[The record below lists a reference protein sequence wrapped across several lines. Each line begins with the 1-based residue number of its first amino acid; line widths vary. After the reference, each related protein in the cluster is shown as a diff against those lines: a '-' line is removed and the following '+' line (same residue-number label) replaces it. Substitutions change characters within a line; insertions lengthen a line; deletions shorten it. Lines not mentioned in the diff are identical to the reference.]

1 MVLTVAVII
10 AIYLTHISIEDI
22 KTHTISNFAPIIIL
36 LASPFLSWISFKDR
50 IIGLLVVFF
59 VLLAANLIANI
70 GMGDVKLCAAL
81 AFVIGAIPELMAILL
96 ALAAAKII
104 GKNKN
109 EIPLAPYLCA
119 ANAVVYIM
127 ELILHG

>member
-1 MVLTVAVII
+1 MYFAQDPPLS
-10 AIYLTHISIEDI
+10 YLTHISIEDI
-22 KTHTISNFAPIIIL
+22 KTHTISNFTPIIIL

-109 EIPLAPYLCA
+109 QIGNRNSHRCFRCSSSGALS
-119 ANAVVYIM
+119 
-127 ELILHG
+127 

>member
-22 KTHTISNFAPIIIL
+22 KTHTISNFTPIIIL

-59 VLLAANLIANI
+59 VLLAANPLSPISEWE
-70 GMGDVKLCAAL
+70 MLSCA
-81 AFVIGAIPELMAILL
+81 LL
-96 ALAAAKII
+96 SLS
-104 GKNKN
+104 
-109 EIPLAPYLCA
+109 
-119 ANAVVYIM
+119 
-127 ELILHG
+127 

>member
-1 MVLTVAVII
+1 M
-10 AIYLTHISIEDI
+10 
-22 KTHTISNFAPIIIL
+22 

-109 EIPLAPYLCA
+109 QIPLAPYLCA

-127 ELILHG
+127 EVILHG

>member
-1 MVLTVAVII
+1 M
-10 AIYLTHISIEDI
+10 
-22 KTHTISNFAPIIIL
+22 
-36 LASPFLSWISFKDR
+36 
-50 IIGLLVVFF
+50 LVVFF

-127 ELILHG
+127 EVILHG